1 MIGEGICVSQGQ
13 VLKHLM
19 NDIPKRNLGLVT
31 LHRGQLVNKKIRHTN
46 RNEHDVHYKL
56 VSDSPLIYFR
66 QRSNFEVIA
75 DCNLLIA
82 FFLSYLLC
90 FLIFSN
96 QLQKQTNFSKIL
108 NQEFFYSLS
117 AIIIYSLYNKNN

>member
-75 DCNLLIA
+75 DCFTYIRIQIGVPINYDGPKKTNVNL
-82 FFLSYLLC
+82 YLKRKDVDLV
-90 FLIFSN
+90 
-96 QLQKQTNFSKIL
+96 
-108 NQEFFYSLS
+108 EE
-117 AIIIYSLYNKNN
+117 IYSFDVQIEDSTQSS